1 MRPSPG
7 EQHATVS
14 DRGWRPSLPR
24 VAGQMVL
31 VVAAV
36 LSLAGRAPAQQN
48 VHRLYHAMMPP
59 GAIGSMQLARGGPLV
74 GYFQPVLI
82 KGPAGVLAAMA
93 EGGGFAEAETAP
105 IRVGLLIGQVYR
117 LRVMNIPLNPGAEV
131 FPTIEIIDR
140 LHPPAGQEERF
151 PIVVEISHDDIM
163 KALQGTYLTRV
174 IYLEDPQLALPAA
187 HAGLQPSFD
196 LPPGQDPLAVADQ
209 IGRPVAILR
218 MGGILPT
225 ADGQPDMQFLF
236 GCPPWIRP
244 ALPSPPD
251 PDQQVVP
258 QGLVCGPLPAGTAR
272 PWPADEYIC
281 DGGDRNQTA
290 KVTPDWEVRGL
301 ETEDTI
307 AHYDTLDGRRV
318 VEPSNRVCIYS
329 PRFSAVRHVVGLRL
343 NQQMHAAGGV
353 RQETIMARV
362 ADTREVRSSTQNFQ
376 PMAEASRGLANLYQS
391 EQGGGTLASRTRLRG
406 FHQGSFMPYENLVAI
421 RTGAYDSAET
431 AWLASRANAAIA
443 WSHDLG
449 LQVIID
455 RQRAAAEIRDQG
467 VSTVFTVNE
476 PPTNPRLRL
485 IKVAS
490 TPNALP
496 GETVEFTLRFDNLGS
511 QLIGNVT
518 LIDNLTTR
526 LEYVEHSAECSLDA
540 DFSTQPNEGQSLAL
554 RWEITEPMAPGDG
567 GVIRFQC
574 RVR

>member
-1 MRPSPG
+1 M
-7 EQHATVS
+7 VS
-14 DRGWRPSLPR
+14 NRGRRPSLPR
-24 VAGQMVL
+24 VAGQLVL
-31 VVAAV
+31 IVAAV
-36 LSLAGRAPAQQN
+36 LSLAGLAPAQQN
-48 VHRLYHAMMPP
+48 VHRLYHATMPP

-93 EGGGFAEAETAP
+93 EGGAFAEAETAP

-140 LHPPAGQEERF
+140 LYPPHGQEERF

-163 KALQGTYLTRV
+163 KALQGTFLTRV

-196 LPPGQDPLAVADQ
+196 MAPGQDPLEIADQ
-209 IGRPVAILR
+209 LGRPVAILR

-236 GCPPWIRP
+236 NCPPWIRP
-244 ALPSPPD
+244 AVPSAPAPG
-251 PDQQVVP
+251 QQADSE
-258 QGLVCGPLPAGTAR
+258 GLTCAPPAGTAK

-281 DGGDRNQTA
+281 DGGDRDQTA

-329 PRFSAVRHVVGLRL
+329 PRFSAVRQVVGLRL
-343 NQQMHAAGGV
+343 NQQMHASSGV

-376 PMAEASRGLANLYQS
+376 PMAEASRDLANLYQS
-391 EQGGGTLASRTRLRG
+391 EQGDGTLASRTRLRG

-421 RTGAYDSAET
+421 RTGGYDGAEM

-443 WSHDLG
+443 WSHNLG

-467 VSTVFTVNE
+467 VSTVFTVKQ
-476 PPTNPRLRL
+476 PPTNPRLRM

-490 TPNALP
+490 APNALP
-496 GETVEFTLRFDNLGS
+496 GETVDFTLRFDNLGS
-511 QLIGNVT
+511 QVIGNVT
-518 LIDNLTTR
+518 IIDNLTTR
-526 LEYVEHSAECSLDA
+526 LEYVKDSAECSLGA
-540 DFSTQPNEGQSLAL
+540 NFSTQPNEGQSLAL
-554 RWEITEPMAPGDG
+554 RWEITEPMKPGDG